1 MNTQNGGRSFG
12 LIYEDKPE
20 EFWLENTDYKPV
32 VGSTI
37 RVDEVNYSVEKIED
51 GDLYL
56 TPSEA
61 DKRERENSLRSH

>member
-1 MNTQNGGRSFG
+1 MENMSMKNDSRSFG

-20 EFWLENTDYKPV
+20 ELWLENTDYKPV

-51 GDLYL
+51 GDLSL
-56 TPSEA
+56 SLSSASE
-61 DKRERENSLRSH
+61 RVR